1 MLLQI
6 VRNVVGSA
14 ALTSH
19 DVCWAFSSQS
29 LVLAAEYRTP
39 RIAGRSSWSSHGRK
53 HSGILSAEWSLCRI
67 ASTCY
72 ADNRTYG
79 DNLRDQEQPA
89 TKTLLAL
96 SGAKAQR
103 PRIAMG
109 VLVLWAA
116 FGYQLN
122 WRKAQLTS
130 TVNWI
135 GAQITPWTTP
145 SGRARLTV
153 TIPEDKV
160 SNILEAGEGLWA
172 ARPCVGK
179 KQLRAFAG
187 LVTWVAILC
196 PQLSPYCRMLW
207 AALSLQP
214 LLDWVYFKQ
223 VEVPLEWLY
232 YFLSKTNKAVYRHFV
247 PFTKQI
253 NCVTFDASPTGGGGT
268 IQFGLKHMNF

>member
-1 MLLQI
+1 MCTSSRQQASAPQRRRRAARRSLQGVLALLLQI

-160 SNILEAGEGLWA
+160 PKCWRPLRDCGRRGRAWA
-172 ARPCVGK
+172 RNSCEPS
-179 KQLRAFAG
+179 RD
-187 LVTWVAILC
+187 
-196 PQLSPYCRMLW
+196 S
-207 AALSLQP
+207 
-214 LLDWVYFKQ
+214 
-223 VEVPLEWLY
+223 
-232 YFLSKTNKAVYRHFV
+232 
-247 PFTKQI
+247 
-253 NCVTFDASPTGGGGT
+253 
-268 IQFGLKHMNF
+268 